1 MMKRLAPK
9 GSSGYDVGEMEALK
23 GPRPFG
29 YYDYRE
35 FLRDLFEFR
44 KSRDAGFSHRKFLA
58 AAQIP
63 GSGYLVRI
71 LKSSRKLNRKYVP
84 HFCRAL
90 GLSGREEK
98 YFTAL
103 VDYGNE
109 KRHEAKHVLLK
120 ELLKM
125 RAAEPEYSLRDTRL
139 KFFRRWYYPVV
150 RELISLIE
158 FRGDFNQ
165 MARMIVPPITSVQ
178 AENAVKFLEKNGF
191 VSRDGDGRYGL
202 SEAFVTSGDAVNST
216 VLDQYHRANL
226 ALNCE
231 ALDLVP
237 PDLRSASSL
246 TLTLSEANF
255 DRVRKEIRDFRAH
268 LLAIAKEDPNP
279 ERVFHI
285 GFLAL
290 SRSKKKKDG
299 HNAG

>member
-1 MMKRLAPK
+1 MNDKSESRPEPK
-9 GSSGYDVGEMEALK
+9 PYA
-23 GPRPFG
+23 

-35 FLRDLFEFR
+35 FLREVFEFR
-44 KSRDAGFSHRKFLA
+44 KARDEGFSHRKFLA

-63 GSGYLVRI
+63 GSAYLVRV
-71 LKSSRKLNRKYVP
+71 LKSNRKLNRKYVP

-90 GLSGREEK
+90 GLSAREEK
-98 YFTAL
+98 YFAVL

-109 KRHEAKHVLLK
+109 KRHEAKHLLLK
-120 ELLKM
+120 DLLKM
-125 RAAEPEYSLRDTRL
+125 RAAEPEHSLRDTRL

-150 RELISLIE
+150 REIISLME

-165 MARMIVPPITSVQ
+165 MARMIVPPITAVQ

-191 VSRDGDGRYGL
+191 VSRDDGGRYVL
-202 SEAFVTSGDAVNST
+202 SEAFVTSGDVMNST

-226 ALNCE
+226 ALNCD

-285 GFLAL
+285 GFLAI
-290 SRSKKKKDG
+290 SRSKKKKDD
-299 HNAG
+299 HHAG